1 MSSAQLVLQE
11 EDLLN
16 NVGMVAYTL
25 DKAYMQRLRSEYEV
39 LLPEQSISYASNI
52 RALKVQCWVFDQDE
66 NPGECFKNVLSIFA
80 DGEHT
85 LALVVKRTP
94 KAAEMY
100 FVLKNE
106 GSGRNEKS
114 KGGGVQFK

>member
-1 MSSAQLVLQE
+1 MSSAQLVLRDK
-11 EDLLN
+11 DLLN

-52 RALKVQCWVFDQDE
+52 RALKVQRWVFDQDE
-66 NPGECFKNVLSIFA
+66 KPGECFKNVLSIFA

-94 KAAEMY
+94 
-100 FVLKNE
+100 
-106 GSGRNEKS
+106 
-114 KGGGVQFK
+114 